1 MKQGK
6 HQQVPIDEI
15 ILDKSNPRIKLWL
28 EIYEGEPTP
37 EQIHQAL
44 GAGADD
50 KESQGGTTF
59 SKLKNSILTNGG
71 IIQPV
76 IVNMLANG
84 KKVCIEGNTRVC
96 LYKSFRE
103 QKVAGSWDKIP
114 AIVYTALDEEQI
126 DAIRLQ
132 AHLVGPRQWDAY
144 SKAKYLTYLRNR
156 EKIPFSRLV
165 DYCGGS
171 QKVVM
176 ESIDA
181 FADMET
187 YYRPLCDSE
196 GDFDPRR
203 FSGFVELQKNN
214 VKTAISEAGFE
225 LTDFAKW
232 MYGNNPKIA
241 PLNTVR
247 WLPKILKNKKA
258 TQVFLKKGALEAIK
272 VLDRPDLSKAL
283 QEATLAQLCQA
294 LAESINKIS
303 FVEVQ
308 ELQKNTSG
316 DTYQALLEAQDA
328 LDSFLKNIQPN
339 E

>member
-76 IVNMLANG
+76 ILNALPNG

-96 LYKSFRE
+96 LYKSFRD
-103 QKVAGSWDKIP
+103 QNVAGSWDKIP
-114 AIVYTALDEEQI
+114 AIVYTSLDEEQI

-132 AHLVGPRQWDAY
+132 AHLVGPRPWDPY

-156 EKIPFSRLV
+156 EKMPFSRLV

-181 FADMET
+181 YADMEKF
-187 YYRPLCDSE
+187 YRPLCDSE

-225 LTDFAKW
+225 VSDFAEWIYDKR
-232 MYGNNPKIA
+232 ID

-258 TQVFLKKGALEAIK
+258 TQIFLKKGAAEAIK

-294 LAESINKIS
+294 VAEAINKIS
-303 FVEVQ
+303 FAQVQ
-308 ELQKNTSG
+308 ELQKDTTS

-328 LDSFLKNIQPN
+328 INSFMTNIQPN

>member
-6 HQQVPIDEI
+6 HQHVPIDEI
-15 ILDKSNPRIKLWL
+15 VLDKSNPRIKLWL

-50 KESQGGTTF
+50 KEGQGGTTF
-59 SKLKNSILTNGG
+59 SKLRNSIQTNGT
-71 IIQPV
+71 IIQPIILNV
-76 IVNMLANG
+76 QKDG

-114 AIVYTALDEEQI
+114 AIVYTALDEEEI

-144 SKAKYLTYLRNR
+144 SKAEYLTHLRNR
-156 EKIPFSRLV
+156 EKMPFSRLV

-171 QKVVM
+171 QKVVL

-181 FADMET
+181 FADMNA
-187 YYRPLCDSE
+187 YFRPLCDDE
-196 GDFDPRR
+196 GAVFDPRR

-225 LTDFAKW
+225 LSDFAKW
-232 MYGNNPKIA
+232 IYDKRID

-247 WLPKILKNKKA
+247 LLPIILKHKKA
-258 TQVFLKKGALEAIK
+258 TQIFLKKGAKEAIK

-283 QEATLAQLCQA
+283 QEASLAQLCQA

-303 FVEVQ
+303 FADVK
-308 ELQKNTSG
+308 ELQKNTTG

-328 LDSFLKNIQPN
+328 LDAFMKNIEAN

>member
-1 MKQGK
+1 MKPGK
-6 HQQVPIDEI
+6 HQQIPIDEI

-50 KESQGGTTF
+50 KEIQGGTTF

-76 IVNMLANG
+76 IVNTLPNG

-214 VKTAISEAGFE
+214 VKTSISEAGFE

-258 TQVFLKKGALEAIK
+258 THVFLKKGALEAIK

-283 QEATLAQLCQA
+283 QDATLAQLCQA

-303 FVEVQ
+303 FADVQ
-308 ELQKNTSG
+308 ELQKNTAG
-316 DTYQALLEAQDA
+316 DTYQALLDAQVVND
-328 LDSFLKNIQPN
+328 NYP
-339 E
+339 